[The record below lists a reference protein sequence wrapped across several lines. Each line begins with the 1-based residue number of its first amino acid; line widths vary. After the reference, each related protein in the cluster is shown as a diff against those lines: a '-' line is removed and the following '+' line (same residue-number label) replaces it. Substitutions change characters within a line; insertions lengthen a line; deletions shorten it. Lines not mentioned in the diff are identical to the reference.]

1 MIVFFIGTKAQF
13 IKLVPIVKALNDRG
27 INPVIA
33 NLGQH
38 AGTISSLKKIF
49 PFMDRNKV
57 YDLGGATD
65 TKNVREITIWISKIL
80 TKMFVRTDD
89 PLRGL
94 KAKLAVIHGDTL
106 STILSLW
113 YAKNLGM
120 KVAHI
125 ESGLRSGSFLHPF
138 PEELIRVYSMRHS
151 DYLFAPGDWAMENLR
166 SMNVRGEIFNSGGNT
181 VIDAVRMMLGG
192 KLGQAKEQFCLATFH
207 RMENIYSDKRI
218 RMIVEA
224 LGYISSRIEVRLVL
238 HGSTEFRLRKTGMLS
253 SLEGLENLHI
263 LPLQN
268 YQEFLWLMS
277 RAEFVVTDGGSIQE
291 ESAVLGKPCLI
302 LRHRTERP
310 DGIGGNAFLW
320 DFDFGKLNHFL
331 ENYKSLK
338 NQVDLYKDAS
348 PAMRICDVLKT
359 IMGQL

>member
-1 MIVFFIGTKAQF
+1 MIIFFIGTKAQF
-13 IKLVPIVKALNDRG
+13 IKLVPIVKMLNDRG
-27 INPVIA
+27 ITPVIA

-49 PFMDRNKV
+49 PFIDNNPI
-57 YDLGGATD
+57 YDLGGVTD
-65 TKNVREITIWISKIL
+65 AKNIREIAFWVSGIIPKI
-80 TKMFVRTDD
+80 FIRTDD
-89 PLRGL
+89 PFMHL

-106 STILSLW
+106 STIMSLW

-120 KVAHI
+120 KVAHV

-138 PEELIRVYSMRHS
+138 PEELIRVYCMRHS

-166 SMNVRGEIFNSGGNT
+166 SMNVYGEIFNSGGNT
-181 VIDAVRMMLGG
+181 VIDSVRMILGG
-192 KLGQAKEQFCLATFH
+192 KMCQAKEQFCLATFH

-238 HGSTEFRLRKTGMLS
+238 HGSTESRLRTTGLLS
-253 SLEGLENLHI
+253 SLEGLENLHM

-291 ESAVLGKPCLI
+291 ECAVLGKPCLI

-310 DGIGGNAFLW
+310 DGLGGNAFLW
-320 DFDFGKLNHFL
+320 DFDFGKLNNFL

-338 NQVDLYKDAS
+338 KEVDLHKDSS
-348 PAMRICDVLKT
+348 PAMLICDILIT
-359 IMGQL
+359 IEGQL